1 MNIDKPTEPRI
12 PDLPLGVSLQEML
25 GDPSGRDGGG
35 RGKRLMRDWSGGRS
49 SRRML
54 ERCMDGS
61 RRGYSRSMSERC
73 MDGSR
78 RGDSRRMSER
88 RMDGS
93 RRGYSR
99 RMSER
104 RMDGSRRNER
114 PSIEHGGDGGSSSG
128 EGVNRSSVAWRRR
141 RESHWRMTGEWLD
154 PIEPQGGPSSSGV
167 HVLRVAEPVAKEES
181 PEIPWRPWEADRP
194 DSNPDQDLRQIVSQ
208 LQSSVVG
215 SHKEYVGR
223 SIPLVDCPSSNLH
236 HFVLPVPHTAHEVY
250 PSLDVRAKNS
260 IFKGKI

>member
-12 PDLPLGVSLQEML
+12 PDLPLGVSPQEIQ
-25 GDPSGRDGGG
+25 GDPFGRDGGG

-49 SRRML
+49 SRRMS

-61 RRGYSRSMSERC
+61 RRGY
-73 MDGSR
+73 
-78 RGDSRRMSER
+78 SRRMSER

-104 RMDGSRRNER
+104 RMVGSRRNER
-114 PSIEHGGDGGSSSG
+114 TSIEHGGDGGSSS
-128 EGVNRSSVAWRRR
+128 GVNRSSVAWRRR

-154 PIEPQGGPSSSGV
+154 PIEPQGAPSSSGD

-181 PEIPWRPWEADRP
+181 PEIPWRPWEGDRP
-194 DSNPDQDLRQIVSQ
+194 NSNPDQGLRQIVSQ